1 MATSSKCTLWDL
13 RCQDRRAIISG
24 SQSCRAHSN
33 QPKSAKWN
41 FAILI
46 INVKTYI
53 VMHYNMDFQFDTNI
67 DPDIGRGLRSCQ
79 KREIIRISQ
88 SYNAQQQLARGC
100 AINISV
106 QPMLRWYCNHKMTF
120 SDIGK
125 GHISQAACI
134 WRITVFFL
142 KSFHIR
148 RGIFLITGR
157 HNLIQKLRGH
167 ISIFHQTTIQI

>member
-1 MATSSKCTLWDL
+1 MTLTL
-13 RCQDRRAIISG
+13 VG
-24 SQSCRAHSN
+24 
-33 QPKSAKWN
+33 
-41 FAILI
+41 
-46 INVKTYI
+46 
-53 VMHYNMDFQFDTNI
+53 
-67 DPDIGRGLRSCQ
+67 GLRSCQ

-100 AINISV
+100 AINIYL

-142 KSFHIR
+142 QSFHIR
-148 RGIFLITGR
+148 RGIFLITGC

-167 ISIFHQTTIQI
+167 ISIFHQTTIQIYFFYPKDSPSIDDSYIHCGYQYSISYHVVCSALAEKQYI